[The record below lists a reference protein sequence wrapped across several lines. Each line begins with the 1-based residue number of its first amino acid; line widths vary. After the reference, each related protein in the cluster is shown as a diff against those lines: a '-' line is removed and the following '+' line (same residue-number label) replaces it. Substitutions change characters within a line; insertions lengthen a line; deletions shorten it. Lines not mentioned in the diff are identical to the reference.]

1 MNAPPHEGRIR
12 VLLCDDDALVRTGL
26 RLLLEPVPDIEV
38 IDEATSGEEA
48 VERCIARTPDV
59 VVMDLRMGGIGGI
72 EATKRIKALP
82 HPPQVVVLTTFD
94 TDEVAVRALVSGADG
109 FLLKTSPTL
118 IPGAIRSVAAGE
130 GAFSPKTARQ
140 VAEHIRSGHSPAQAR
155 ARRMVAALTDRE
167 RAVVTLVGEGL
178 TNGEIARALA
188 IGEATVKTHLTAA
201 QGKLLANNRSQ
212 VAVIAE
218 RAGLLS

>member
-1 MNAPPHEGRIR
+1 MTGPDAVPIR

-26 RLLLEPVPDIEV
+26 RLLLEPVADIDV
-38 IDEATSGEEA
+38 VAEASSGEEA
-48 VERCIARTPDV
+48 VERTIAHTPDV
-59 VVMDLRMGGIGGI
+59 VVMDLRMAGMGGIK
-72 EATKRIKALP
+72 ATQQIKALP
-82 HPPQVVVLTTFD
+82 RPPRVLVLTTFD
-94 TDEVAVRALVSGADG
+94 TDDVAVRALVAGADG

-118 IPGAIRSVAAGE
+118 IARSIRSIAAGE

-140 VAEHIRSGHSPAQAR
+140 VTEHIRSGHSPAQYR

-167 RAVVTLVGEGL
+167 RAVVTLVGQGL
-178 TNGEIARALA
+178 TNGEIARTLA

-201 QGKLLANNRSQ
+201 QSKLLAHNRSQ

-218 RAGLLS
+218 RAGLLT